1 MANKLDQYTEPIDG
15 DTAAEPQNQATPD
28 AIDARAAIVTHKNA
42 LERMADYAE
51 RFNNMPTAAY
61 CGEDFTP
68 FAKDMQPRGLCFV
81 GGDPGS
87 GKTSFLLNIAAG
99 RIAAGK
105 PTIMLTLEM
114 SAPEILQR
122 LAAIIQNTPAAAIHD
137 LNGLPQYIERLILI
151 EPTDC
156 DADGAAIFDA
166 DTLAADV
173 ADLRAKCN
181 DLNAD
186 IMLIVDSLNMLET
199 SSANDERRAVNINIR
214 ALSRFTKANNVTTMC
229 IAQSNRETTKDN
241 AKKYFA
247 DFADTRN
254 PAANVYDFTPLLYSF
269 RESSLIEYIADCV
282 FYVLKENADQYD
294 LPTVARQIVAVK
306 HRYKTP
312 NSHVKFDFDRP
323 TFKFFANDN
332 SI

>member
-1 MANKLDQYTEPIDG
+1 MANKLDQYTVPIDG
-15 DTAAEPQNQATPD
+15 DTTAEPQNQATPD
-28 AIDARAAIVTHKNA
+28 GIDARAAIVPHKNA

-51 RFNNMPTAAY
+51 RFKNMPTAAC
-61 CGEDFTP
+61 CGENFTQ
-68 FAKDMQPRGLCFV
+68 FAKKMPPRGLCFV

-122 LAAIIQNTPAAAIHD
+122 LAAIVQKKPANSVHSIDGFKKASFMAK
-137 LNGLPQYIERLILI
+137 LILI

-173 ADLRAKCN
+173 ADLRAKCG
-181 DLNAD
+181 DQNAD

-199 SSANDERRAVNINIR
+199 PSANDERRAVNINIR
-214 ALSRFTKANNVTTMC
+214 ALSRFAKANNVTTMC

-247 DFADTRN
+247 DFADADAPGEYN
-254 PAANVYDFTPLLYSF
+254 FTPLLSAF

-282 FYVLKENADQYD
+282 FYVLKETADPRDQ
-294 LPTVARQIVAVK
+294 TEVERQIVTVK
-306 HRYKTP
+306 HRTQPP
-312 NSHVKFDFDRP
+312 NSHVKLKFNRP
-323 TFKFFANDN
+323 TFTFKEYDN
-332 SI
+332 

>member
-15 DTAAEPQNQATPD
+15 DTTAEPQNQATPD
-28 AIDARAAIVTHKNA
+28 GIDDRAAIVPHKNA

-51 RFNNMPTAAY
+51 RFKNMPTEAY
-61 CGEDFTP
+61 CGANFTQ
-68 FAKDMQPRGLCFV
+68 FAKKMPPRGLCFV

-99 RIAAGK
+99 RIAENK
-105 PTIMLTLEM
+105 PTIILTLEM

-122 LAAIIQNTPAAAIHD
+122 LAAIVGNEPANTIHD
-137 LNGLPQYIERLILI
+137 LSALNVQYMERLILI

-173 ADLRAKCN
+173 ADLRAKCG
-181 DLNAD
+181 DQNAD

-229 IAQSNRETTKDN
+229 IAQSNRETIKDG
-241 AKKYFA
+241 AKKYFS
-247 DFADTRN
+247 DFAA
-254 PAANVYDFTPLLYSF
+254 AANVYDFTPLLYSF

-282 FYVLKENADQYD
+282 FYVLKETADQSD
-294 LPTVARQIVAVK
+294 EPTVTRQIVAVK
-306 HRYKTP
+306 HRYQTP
-312 NSHVKFDFDRP
+312 NSYAAFYFDRP
-323 TFKFFANDN
+323 AFKFIAK
-332 SI
+332 